1 MSCLNKFHAITLT
14 TILLFAAVAASA
26 QRPSADDIVNRAS
39 QQVSTYID
47 TFRNLLSQEN
57 KTFEIYGKNGDVKKR
72 RMVIST
78 FIVYP
83 LTNDQNRIAEFR
95 NVTEVDGKKLN
106 DSDTR
111 AQDFFKKVIA
121 SGSSQK
127 ELERLEKESS
137 RYDEDVAISGMTLFQ
152 SPVLAP
158 EMRPYFQFRLDG
170 DEPVGGAGCY
180 VISYAQIKHSPD
192 VLVNSNE
199 GDNGKTYRQFYDVD
213 VDSNGDLYPRID
225 GKLWIDAATYQIR
238 REIRRLTLQP
248 EGSSSPI
255 TAVTDEFEYQPSQF
269 GILTPKLIRHTQY
282 AVKTKSESSQKQV
295 VVSMEYGNFTK
306 PDVEVKSAE
315 VK

>member
-1 MSCLNKFHAITLT
+1 MSRLDKFHAITLT
-14 TILLFAAVAASA
+14 TILLFAAAVATA
-26 QRPSADDIVNRAS
+26 QRPSAEDIVSRAS

-47 TFRNLLSQEN
+47 TFRNLLSEEN
-57 KTFEIYGKNGDVKKR
+57 KTFEIYGKSGDVKKR
-72 RMVIST
+72 RTVIST

-83 LTNDQNRIAEFR
+83 LTSDQNRIAEFR

-111 AQDFFKKVIA
+111 AQDFFKKIVA

-158 EMRPYFQFRLDG
+158 EMRPSFQFRLDG
-170 DEPVGGAGCY
+170 NEQVGGVDCY
-180 VISYAQIKHSPD
+180 VISYTQTKPNPD
-192 VLVNSNE
+192 VLVNSNK
-199 GDNGKTYRQFYDVD
+199 GDNGSTYRQFYDVD
-213 VDSNGDLYPRID
+213 VDSNGDLNPRID
-225 GKLWIDAATYQIR
+225 GKLWIDAATFQIR

-248 EGSSSPI
+248 AGSSSPI
-255 TAVTDEFEYQPSQF
+255 IAVTDEFEYQPSQF

-282 AVKTKSESSQKQV
+282 AVKTRSASSQKQV